1 MVGVSGK
8 SCCRAL
14 GSETNPVLEH
24 CAGSA
29 VVRGSNP
36 LFPTIFTKA
45 LKCRTLA
52 LGGLCR
58 VPVYREQ
65 GLAFRG

>member
-14 GSETNPVLEH
+14 GSETNHGGVEH

-29 VVRGSNP
+29 GVRGSNP
-36 LFPTIFTKA
+36 LFSTMY
-45 LKCRTLA
+45 L
-52 LGGLCR
+52 
-58 VPVYREQ
+58 
-65 GLAFRG
+65 